1 MDGWCKCIFIRPW
14 PPPIFSLETRKGITV
29 ENNLHW
35 ARYKPLMTERPVVR
49 LYTLLLLL
57 LSCSILLAWFAFPF
71 FFFFYLDDLA
81 INLFLLIS
89 MTSKR
94 KDFFFPTLK
103 YKRNKCNCRWKMG
116 GHLSL
121 YYIFCFLFFLVW
133 NPCQK
138 ISKQLLLSFVVLQVL
153 FSLSLSVFLIFRFF
167 LLLSFRVCRHCVC
180 VIPSRSL
187 FRIFVSYKAANQKR
201 KLTSF
206 SISSRRR

>member
-1 MDGWCKCIFIRPW
+1 
-14 PPPIFSLETRKGITV
+14 
-29 ENNLHW
+29 LHW

-103 YKRNKCNCRWKMG
+103 YKRNICNCRWKMG

-138 ISKQLLLSFVVLQVL
+138 NLKAATVIFCCSTGFV
-153 FSLSLSVFLIFRFF
+153 FSLSLCLSYIPFF
-167 LLLSFRVCRHCVC
+167 FVVIVPCLS
-180 VIPSRSL
+180 SL
-187 FRIFVSYKAANQKR
+187 CLCNTF
-201 KLTSF
+201 SF
-206 SISSRRR
+206 SF

>member
-14 PPPIFSLETRKGITV
+14 PPPIFSLETRKRITV

-35 ARYKPLMTERPVVR
+35 ARYIPPDDRVVR
-49 LYTLLLLL
+49 LYTLLL
-57 LSCSILLAWFAFPF
+57 LSCSILLAWFAFP

-94 KDFFFPTLK
+94 KDFPTLK

-121 YYIFCFLFFLVW
+121 YYTYFFLSLKSVPKKSQS
-133 NPCQK
+133 NYCY
-138 ISKQLLLSFVVLQVL
+138 LLLFYRFFFFIFFL
-153 FSLSLSVFLIFRFF
+153 LSVFF
-167 LLLSFRVCRHCVC
+167 LYYPFLLSFRVCRHCVC
-180 VIPSRSL
+180 VIPCRSL
-187 FRIFVSYKAANQKR
+187 LEFWFLIKR
-201 KLTSF
+201 PIKT
-206 SISSRRR
+206 